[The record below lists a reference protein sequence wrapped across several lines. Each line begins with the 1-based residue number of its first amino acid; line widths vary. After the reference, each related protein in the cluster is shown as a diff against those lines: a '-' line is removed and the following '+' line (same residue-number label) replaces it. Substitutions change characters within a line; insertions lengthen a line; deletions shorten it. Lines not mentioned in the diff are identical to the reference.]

1 MKTKR
6 MIAGTMCAVALLG
19 LTACSSKEPKTA
31 QEVVDAYTAAVD
43 GKGYSMDGQM
53 EMNISMRFGEELDNM
68 EASIPM
74 SIAITADSFGEAMHG
89 ILDISTDAM
98 GETASSTAE
107 LYTNVEDSQV
117 VQYMNTDGD
126 GWVRQNVDVPGFSSM
141 LNTSGGRT
149 VPDGA
154 TFEKVAD
161 TYVVTEPLA
170 GTLESEEMESLMQG
184 LGIADPGVDYSEI
197 LKDAVI
203 TTTYDAE
210 SGYLLSMDL
219 PEFNFDVLNEMELE
233 ESTEENQSIDA
244 SSSITLSMR
253 ATFSNYGEVTAD
265 SVAVPATVAENA
277 SPATAGDMG

>member
-1 MKTKR
+1 MKAKR
-6 MIAGTMCAVALLG
+6 MIAGTMCAVALLSM
-19 LTACSSKEPKTA
+19 TACGSKEPKTA
-31 QEVVDAYTAAVD
+31 QEVVDAYTAAVG

-53 EMNISMRFGEELDNM
+53 EMNISMQFGEELDNM

-74 SIAITADSFGEAMHG
+74 SIGITADSFGEAMHG

-98 GETASSTAE
+98 GETVSSTAE
-107 LYTNVEDSQV
+107 LYTNVEDGQV

-126 GWVRQNVDVPGFSSM
+126 GWVRQNVDVLGFSSM

-161 TYVVTEPLA
+161 TYVVTEPLS
-170 GTLESEEMESLMQG
+170 GTLESKEMESLMQG
-184 LGIADPGVDYSEI
+184 LGIADSGVDYSEI
-197 LKDAVI
+197 LKDAFI
-203 TTTYDAE
+203 ITTYDAE

-219 PEFNFDVLNEMELE
+219 PEFSFDMPNEVELDENTE
-233 ESTEENQSIDA
+233 ESQSIGA
-244 SSSITLSMR
+244 NASITLSMR

-265 SVAVPATVAENA
+265 SVAVPAAIAESA
-277 SPATAGDMG
+277 TTPAIEH